1 MWFDKVFQVDWGW
14 QVHFDAGNRFLANSP
29 PSMKIDLLVV
39 NVLWTY
45 NPILVILT
53 DLAGNEVFDVRGKNY
68 KVPCVKGNIN
78 VLMKE
83 IGRAHV

>member
-1 MWFDKVFQVDWGW
+1 
-14 QVHFDAGNRFLANSP
+14 
-29 PSMKIDLLVV
+29 MKIDLLVV
-39 NVLWTY
+39 SVLWTY

-83 IGRAHV
+83 I